1 MLSNLYNSAVALE
14 KDMKFMVESVV
25 TDPIENPEEEEVDV
39 ESVPQGAID
48 KADAVLDQCI
58 VDRDD
63 YDDTDL
69 EELLDDD
76 DEEFGDDEFK
86 VIIEECVNEMDSFEA

>member
-1 MLSNLYNSAVALE
+1 MLSEMYNSAVALE

-48 KADAVLDQCI
+48 KADAALEQI

-86 VIIEECVNEMDSFEA
+86 VIIEECVNTMDSFEA